1 MSTLRRM
8 TRSILTT
15 KVEYSGQWYHIDPQ
29 MIDDYIRIENG
40 KVTYPRPIVLMAG
53 HLTYQPSGLPN
64 TAERDIVLR

>member
-1 MSTLRRM
+1 
-8 TRSILTT
+8 
-15 KVEYSGQWYHIDPQ
+15 
-29 MIDDYIRIENG
+29 MIDDYIRIENV